1 MAVPVDAILRNPL
14 RARAA
19 TALYLTS
26 CVTLLC
32 FVSWALLTP
41 DPFRIV
47 RGSPLAWTEQVSD
60 LLAHAIVF
68 AALSTAWLGLF
79 QFLRRE
85 LPLSVLLVMLGYC
98 VGIESLQF
106 FVPGRH
112 CCPQDAMANIVGFL
126 IGVSVVRQ
134 WRVRAS

>member
-1 MAVPVDAILRNPL
+1 MLTRV
-14 RARAA
+14 AA
-19 TALYLTS
+19 ALYLTS
-26 CVTLLC
+26 CVSLLG

-41 DPFRIV
+41 DPFSVV
-47 RGSPLAWTEQVSD
+47 RNSSLAWTEQVSD

-85 LPLSVLLVMLGYC
+85 LPLLALLVMLGYC
-98 VGIESLQF
+98 LCIESLQI

-112 CCPQDAMANIVGFL
+112 CCPRDAMANIAGFL
-126 IGVSVVRQ
+126 IGLAVVRIFAQ
-134 WRVRAS
+134 RFVSAHAAS